1 MGMILT
7 DEQQA
12 ILDGSRGETMAKVM
26 KTLVMFGEAF
36 HAEKMV
42 PVTSRYNHLV
52 TSFGLGVLQPV
63 YDLMQQLIDAGA
75 VSGQKFSADPRPLD
89 PNVPANLLQ
98 QLVFKK
104 FMYNKQDFYEG
115 QLQKLGL
122 MDKDAFTCTCY
133 MPEVGNKPEK
143 GEILSWS
150 ESSADDIREEA
161 ARRARLI
168 PVEAGAEAESGPA
181 RMYRIE
187 GGLGRLGFIS
197 PLTNH
202 FCLTCNRLRLTS
214 EGALRTCLFADKEY
228 RLRGLLRHPRI
239 TDEALA
245 GVIRRACADKPVGAD
260 LLRARR
266 EGAAVA
272 ARQMVGIGG

>member
-1 MGMILT
+1 M
-7 DEQQA
+7 
-12 ILDGSRGETMAKVM
+12 
-26 KTLVMFGEAF
+26 
-36 HAEKMV
+36 
-42 PVTSRYNHLV
+42 
-52 TSFGLGVLQPV
+52 
-63 YDLMQQLIDAGA
+63 
-75 VSGQKFSADPRPLD
+75 
-89 PNVPANLLQ
+89 
-98 QLVFKK
+98 
-104 FMYNKQDFYEG
+104 
-115 QLQKLGL
+115 
-122 MDKDAFTCTCY
+122 
-133 MPEVGNKPEK
+133 
-143 GEILSWS
+143 
-150 ESSADDIREEA
+150 
-161 ARRARLI
+161 
-168 PVEAGAEAESGPA
+168 EAGAEAESGPA